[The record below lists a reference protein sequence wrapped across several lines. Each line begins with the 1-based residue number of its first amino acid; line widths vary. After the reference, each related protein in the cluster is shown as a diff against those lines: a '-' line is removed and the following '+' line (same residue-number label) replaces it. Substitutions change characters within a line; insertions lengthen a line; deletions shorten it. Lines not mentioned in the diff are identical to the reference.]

1 MKNNE
6 IASYDS
12 FEILNFDELESLCGG
27 ERFGEQ
33 AEAGKA
39 AGFHCCNGSDST
51 TVEKQDIA
59 DRKCIH
65 LSKNRWI
72 LFIKYKTDE
81 EYKIQGT

>member
-1 MKNNE
+1 MDKE
-6 IASYDS
+6 E
-12 FEILNFDELESLCGG
+12 FLN
-27 ERFGEQ
+27 
-33 AEAGKA
+33 
-39 AGFHCCNGSDST
+39 
-51 TVEKQDIA
+51 IA